1 MKSKTETNVNKYSA
15 KMKRSQNASGFSK
28 GTVFIGFNNKLIF
41 WPIITLTNIDNIY
54 LVSGG
59 LYIMI
64 SIITC
69 LLVFYKLKPPVHFV
83 SHQQDLI
90 DR

>member
-1 MKSKTETNVNKYSA
+1 MKQ
-15 KMKRSQNASGFSK
+15 SQNASGFSK

-41 WPIITLTNIDNIY
+41 CILPIITLTNIDNIY